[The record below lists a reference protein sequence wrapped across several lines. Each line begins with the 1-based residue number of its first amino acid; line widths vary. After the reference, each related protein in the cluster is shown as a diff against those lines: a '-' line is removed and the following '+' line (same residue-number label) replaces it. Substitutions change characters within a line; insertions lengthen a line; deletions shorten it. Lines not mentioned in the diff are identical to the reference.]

1 MKTTLST
8 NALYILLMGLGF
20 PILRVMSLH
29 FDTFNNNAV
38 RFLSGGILFILI
50 CAFKFRRTLFEIFKQ
65 PRLLLTLLLL
75 GVFMAGN
82 MYFFI
87 NGLRLTSALSGSIF
101 GILAMPL
108 GIAIAAIFFADERQK
123 VKQRGFY
130 LGSLLAIIGSFIF
143 VLNGNQQGGEQQFVL
158 GSLFLFLGIFIQS
171 LQNLLVKSA
180 VQKLPVF
187 VISASTATI
196 AGLIF
201 LVLALYSGKIAEL
214 QHTPRLMLSALALA
228 GIYGMA
234 TGMLFAFYIVQ
245 KQGIVTFNLLQ
256 LLVPISTAIIGYYT
270 LGERINLAQA
280 LGASVVLIGCL
291 IALNRSKA

>member
-20 PILRVMSLH
+20 LILRVMSLH

-108 GIAIAAIFFADERQK
+108 GIAIAAIF
-123 VKQRGFY
+123 
-130 LGSLLAIIGSFIF
+130 SLM
-143 VLNGNQQGGEQQFVL
+143 NG
-158 GSLFLFLGIFIQS
+158 
-171 LQNLLVKSA
+171 K
-180 VQKLPVF
+180 K
-187 VISASTATI
+187 
-196 AGLIF
+196 
-201 LVLALYSGKIAEL
+201 
-214 QHTPRLMLSALALA
+214 
-228 GIYGMA
+228 
-234 TGMLFAFYIVQ
+234 
-245 KQGIVTFNLLQ
+245 
-256 LLVPISTAIIGYYT
+256 
-270 LGERINLAQA
+270 
-280 LGASVVLIGCL
+280 
-291 IALNRSKA
+291 

>member
-50 CAFKFRRTLFEIFKQ
+50 CSFKFRSTLLEIFKQ

-143 VLNGNQQGGEQQFVL
+143 VLNCNQQGGEQQFVL

-201 LVLALYSGKIAEL
+201 LALALYSGKIAEL

-256 LLVPISTAIIGYYT
+256 LL
-270 LGERINLAQA
+270 
-280 LGASVVLIGCL
+280 
-291 IALNRSKA
+291 

>member
-29 FDTFNNNAV
+29 FDTFNNNVV

-50 CAFKFRRTLFEIFKQ
+50 CAFKFRNTLFEIFKQ

-158 GSLFLFLGIFIQS
+158 GAVFLFLGIFIQS

-187 VISASTATI
+187 VISASTATL

-256 LLVPISTAIIGYYT
+256 LLVPISTALIGYYT

-291 IALNRSKA
+291 IALNRNKT